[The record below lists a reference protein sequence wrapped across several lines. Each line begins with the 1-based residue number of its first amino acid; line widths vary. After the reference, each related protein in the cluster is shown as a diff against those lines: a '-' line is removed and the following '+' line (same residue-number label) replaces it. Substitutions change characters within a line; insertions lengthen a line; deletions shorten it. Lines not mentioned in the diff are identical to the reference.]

1 MIWVIA
7 LSILIMSTDLSNFQ
21 LESEFPKSSIDKLTP
36 NPATFPKIKISFFD
50 HYNERGQSIS

>member
-1 MIWVIA
+1 
-7 LSILIMSTDLSNFQ
+7 MSTDLSNFQ